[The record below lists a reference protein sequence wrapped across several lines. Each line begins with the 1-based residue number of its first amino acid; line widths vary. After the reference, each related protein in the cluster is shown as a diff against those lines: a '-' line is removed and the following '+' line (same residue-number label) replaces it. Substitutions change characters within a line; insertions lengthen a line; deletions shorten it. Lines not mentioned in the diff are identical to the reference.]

1 MGVCKMKV
9 TIKFFTTLREL
20 TGKGEEQMELP
31 SVTTVEELL
40 KQLSKRYGRK
50 FSDYVYNDVGNVRGY
65 LQFLINGRSITTL
78 QGLETRLKEGDRV
91 AIIPPVGGG

>member
-1 MGVCKMKV
+1 MKV
-9 TIKFFTTLREL
+9 MIKFFTTLREL
-20 TGKGEEQMELP
+20 TGKGEEEMELP

-50 FSDYVYNDVGNVRGY
+50 FSDYVYNDVGNVRSY
-65 LQFLINGRSITTL
+65 LQFLINGRSVTTL
-78 QGLETRLKEGDRV
+78 EGFETRLKEGDRV

>member
-1 MGVCKMKV
+1 VGVCKMKV

-50 FSDYVYNDVGNVRGY
+50 FSDYVYNDVGNVRSY

-78 QGLETRLKEGDRV
+78 QGFKTRLKEGDRV